1 VSSPTPPTVTSFVL
15 GDYQT
20 NCFIITPE
28 SIKPSEPCWIV
39 DCGFEPEEML
49 DFIMDRKLQPQ
60 AILLTHAHLDH
71 IAGVDRALSSLGKL
85 PMHIHEAEID
95 FCEDPMLNLSA
106 LIGIPTTC
114 TRPDH
119 ALEDQDVLSLGGTQ
133 WRIMHTP
140 GHSPGGACFIHD
152 QSKQAIVGDT
162 LFAGGIGRFDFP
174 TSNPDDLRDSI
185 KRIMTLPDDM
195 TIFPGHGPKTTV
207 GRERKTNPFVIQGF

>member
-1 VSSPTPPTVTSFVL
+1 MQTSPPAITPFVL

-28 SIKPSEPCWIV
+28 SAAPGQSCWIV
-39 DCGFEPEEML
+39 DCGLQPNEMI
-49 DFIMDRKLQPQ
+49 DFIEQQQLKPQ

-71 IAGVDRALSSLGKL
+71 IAGVDRALSRFGKL
-85 PMHIHEAEID
+85 PLHIHEAEID

-106 LIGIPTTC
+106 LIGMPTTC

-119 ALEDQDVLSLGGTQ
+119 ALKDGDVLTLGRTS

-140 GHSPGGACFIHD
+140 GHSPGGICFIHD
-152 QSKQAIVGDT
+152 DSKQAIVGDT
-162 LFAGGIGRFDFP
+162 LFAGSIGRFDFP
-174 TSNPDDLRDSI
+174 TSNADDLRNSI

-195 TIFPGHGPKTTV
+195 TIYPGHGPETTI
-207 GRERKTNPFVIQGF
+207 GRERRTNPYVIQGF